1 MDNLMKI
8 TRTELYDKISILPH
22 ATEGTI
28 VDSILIIPTGEL
40 HESGFG
46 IMHMFGIVDNDIKYF
61 IDRGT
66 DVIHL
71 DGISGYGIYP
81 TDWKENLELQKS
93 PNSQW
98 HIDCLPCGI
107 LRIFC
112 SGRIKIG
119 GGFRDFEIYG
129 VKNGIGN

>member
-8 TRTELYDKISILPH
+8 TCTELDDKISILPH

-46 IMHMFGIVDNDIKYF
+46 IMHMLGIVDNDIKYF

-119 GGFRDFEIYG
+119 GGFSDFEIYG
-129 VKNGIGN
+129 VKNGVGN

>member
-8 TRTELYDKISILPH
+8 TCTELYDKISILPH

-61 IDRGT
+61 IDRGS

-93 PNSQW
+93 PNSRW
-98 HIDCLPCGI
+98 RIDCLPCGL
-107 LRIFC
+107 LRIYC

-119 GGFRDFEIYG
+119 GGFSDFEIYG
-129 VKNGIGN
+129 VKNGVGN

>member
-8 TRTELYDKISILPH
+8 TCTELYDKISILPH

-93 PNSQW
+93 PNSRW
-98 HIDCLPCGI
+98 HIDCLPCGL
-107 LRIFC
+107 LRIYC
-112 SGRIKIG
+112 NGRIKIG
-119 GGFRDFEIYG
+119 GGFSDFEIYG
-129 VKNGIGN
+129 VKNGVGN

>member
-1 MDNLMKI
+1 MDKLIKI
-8 TRTELYDKISILPH
+8 TCTELYDKISTLPH

-28 VDSILIIPTGEL
+28 VDSILIIPTGKL

-46 IMHMFGIVDNDIKYF
+46 IMHMFGVVDNDIKYF

-119 GGFRDFEIYG
+119 GGFSDFEIYG
-129 VKNGIGN
+129 IKNGTGN